1 MTSASQQSERKRPL
15 SPHLSIYK
23 PQITSVISILHRITG
38 VALFAGLLSLLW
50 AIIYLIYTPDSV
62 NSSVWLFLNSIY
74 GKILL
79 IAWSYSLFFH
89 ACSGVRH
96 LFWDMGYGFELC
108 TVTWSGW
115 LVVVMSIL
123 LTAGCWFVVLV

>member
-1 MTSASQQSERKRPL
+1 MTSASQQRKRPL

-23 PQITSVISILHRITG
+23 PQITSVLSILHRITG
-38 VALFAGLLSLLW
+38 VALFLGLLSLLW
-50 AIIYLIYTPDSV
+50 ILIFLIYTPDSS
-62 NSSVWLFLNSIY
+62 NSCLWQFLSGAY
-74 GKILL
+74 GKALL

-96 LFWDMGYGFELC
+96 LFWDMGYGFELG

-115 LVVVMSIL
+115 LVVAVSVF
-123 LTAGCWFVVLV
+123 LTAGFWFMVLV